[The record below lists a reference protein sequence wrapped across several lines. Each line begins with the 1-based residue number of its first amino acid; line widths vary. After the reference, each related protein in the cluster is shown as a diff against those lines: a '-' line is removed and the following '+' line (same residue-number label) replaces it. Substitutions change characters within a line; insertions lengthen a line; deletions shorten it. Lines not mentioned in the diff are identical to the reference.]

1 MLNLVIIQPLLIN
14 KCTNLS
20 AKFTNLIIKKPG
32 DFCNPLI
39 FRTII

>member
-1 MLNLVIIQPLLIN
+1 MLNSVIIQPLLIN

-20 AKFTNLIIKKPG
+20 DKITNLVIKKPSH
-32 DFCNPLI
+32 FSNPLI